1 MASPW
6 LDELAE
12 LAASFQSQQVQAVTL
27 SASVAVTALWL
38 LPRLGRFQAR
48 HPHIDVRV
56 STTYQFVDMERDG
69 IDLAIRYATQ
79 AQVPRDGLGLFEEQV
94 VPVASPAL
102 AQRIADD
109 PAALKAQ
116 VLIEYDD
123 KPRPWVGWDDWR
135 PVLGIKP
142 AARPTVL
149 RFNLYD
155 QVVQAATAGHGLAI
169 GRLPLVQPMLDDG
182 RLVVLKTLAPKS
194 SGYAHWLLCST
205 RQLRKEVEVLA
216 KWIEAQS
223 R

>member
-1 MASPW
+1 MNSTQVLFAAVSRQVQTLEAQAGVPLFERHHRRLELTDAGRKLFRMASPW

-12 LAASFQSQQVQAVTL
+12 LAASFHSQQVQAVTL
-27 SASVAVTALWL
+27 SSSVAVTALWL
-38 LPRLGRFQAR
+38 LPRLGRFQAL

-79 AQVPRDGLGLFEEQV
+79 AQVPRDGLQLFEEQV

-123 KPRPWVGWDDWR
+123 KPRP
-135 PVLGIKP
+135 
-142 AARPTVL
+142 
-149 RFNLYD
+149 
-155 QVVQAATAGHGLAI
+155 
-169 GRLPLVQPMLDDG
+169 
-182 RLVVLKTLAPKS
+182 
-194 SGYAHWLLCST
+194 
-205 RQLRKEVEVLA
+205 
-216 KWIEAQS
+216 
-223 R
+223 

>member
-1 MASPW
+1 M
-6 LDELAE
+6 
-12 LAASFQSQQVQAVTL
+12 
-27 SASVAVTALWL
+27 
-38 LPRLGRFQAR
+38 
-48 HPHIDVRV
+48 
-56 STTYQFVDMERDG
+56 DMERDG

-79 AQVPRDGLGLFEEQV
+79 AQVARDALRLFEEQV

-102 AQRIADD
+102 AQRITND

-182 RLVVLKTLAPKS
+182 RLVVLKNLAPKS
-194 SGYAHWLLCST
+194 SGYAHWLLRST
-205 RQLRKEVEVLA
+205 RQSRKEVEVLA

-223 R
+223 H